1 MNIISSSRCAF
12 GFPERIVASA
22 EQFQIEAGTF
32 NLLLG
37 GNGAGKSTILAT
49 LARDLPLLSGNF
61 SYAAHDGVSV
71 SDRIGYVPQR
81 VVIPQYLPMCV
92 EEFITLGATRVTG
105 FFEQFSSAT
114 LQKRDSLIEELG
126 LSSIRSERVSTI
138 SVGQLQRATIA
149 RELLGEPRLL
159 LLDETTSGIDVKHQ
173 TSVMRVIQAIT
184 PSCSVLLATH
194 DLHHVS
200 LAVDWVYSIEDE
212 QLIKKSFEESRCC

>member
-1 MNIISSSRCAF
+1 VNIISSSRCAF

-49 LARDLPLLSGNF
+49 LARELPLLSGVF
-61 SYAAHDGVSV
+61 IYAAQQGVSV
-71 SDRIGYVPQR
+71 RDRIGYVPQR
-81 VVIPQYLPMCV
+81 VIVPQYLPMNV
-92 EEFITLGATRVTG
+92 DEFVTLGATRVTP
-105 FFEQFSSAT
+105 FFKSFSSAT

-126 LSSIRSERVSTI
+126 LTAIRHERVSML

-149 RELLGEPRLL
+149 RELLGEPQLL

-173 TSVMRVIQAIT
+173 ASVMRVIQSIT
-184 PSCSVLLATH
+184 PTCAVLLATH

-200 LAVDWVYSIEDE
+200 LPVDWVYAIDDE
-212 QLIKKSFEESRCC
+212 QLTKKSFEESRCC